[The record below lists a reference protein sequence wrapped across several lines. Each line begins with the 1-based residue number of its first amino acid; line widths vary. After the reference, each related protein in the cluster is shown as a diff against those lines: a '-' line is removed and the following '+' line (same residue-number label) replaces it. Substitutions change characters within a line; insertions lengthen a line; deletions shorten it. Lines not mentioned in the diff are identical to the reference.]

1 MITFLNNIVES
12 FVSFL
17 APKHCL
23 VCNSIIDK
31 ENQIDDL
38 NYLCDKCYYNQ
49 QVADSS
55 EAIINRMF
63 SSFEADS
70 VAITYAY
77 SLFSVHKTD
86 FLDVIHHLKY
96 GKLYKV
102 GVEFGELL
110 GKKVQSEL
118 DTNYDAIIPVPIH
131 ITKKRERGYNQS
143 TFIAKGVS
151 KVLTCPV
158 NEDLIIRAKYTESQ
172 TRMNAKQRVTNV
184 QGIYQLPQEKSFYL
198 NKTFLIVDD
207 VFTTGSTINSMA
219 IELLNKG
226 AKRIDCATLGL
237 A

>member
-1 MITFLNNIVES
+1 LKTFLYNIVDS
-12 FVSFL
+12 FVGFL

-31 ENQIDDL
+31 ENQIENL
-38 NYLCDKCYYNQ
+38 NYLCNKCYYNQ
-49 QVADSS
+49 QVAGTS
-55 EAIINRMF
+55 EAIINRML
-63 SSFEADS
+63 SSFEADN

-96 GKLYKV
+96 SKLYKV

-110 GKKVQSEL
+110 AQKIKQESDVV
-118 DTNYDAIIPVPIH
+118 YDAIIPVPIH
-131 ITKKRERGYNQS
+131 KAKKRERGYNQS

-151 KVLTCPV
+151 KVLNYPV
-158 NEDLIIRAKYTESQ
+158 KEDLIIRAKYTESQ
-172 TRMNAKQRVTNV
+172 TKMNAKQRVANV
-184 QGIYQLPQEKSFYL
+184 KGIYELPKDKSFYI

-219 IELLNKG
+219 NELLNNG

>member
-1 MITFLNNIVES
+1 MIAFLNNIAES
-12 FVSFL
+12 FVGFL

-23 VCNSIIDK
+23 VCNSVIDK
-31 ENQIDDL
+31 ENQIENM
-38 NYLCDKCYYNQ
+38 NYLCNKCYYNQ
-49 QVADSS
+49 QVAGSS
-55 EAIINRMF
+55 ESIINRMLA
-63 SSFEADS
+63 SFEADN

-77 SLFSVHKTD
+77 SLFSVHQTN

-96 GKLYKV
+96 SNLYKV
-102 GVEFGELL
+102 GVEFGEILAQ
-110 GKKVQSEL
+110 KVKLET
-118 DTNYDAIIPVPIH
+118 DVVYDAIIPVPIH
-131 ITKKRERGYNQS
+131 KTKKRERGYNQS

-158 NEDLIIRAKYTESQ
+158 KEDLIIRAKYIESQ
-172 TRMNAKQRVTNV
+172 TKMNAKQRVTNV
-184 QGIYQLPQEKSFYL
+184 QGIYQLPQEKSFYI

>member
-1 MITFLNNIVES
+1 MKTFLYNIVDS
-12 FVSFL
+12 FVGFL

-31 ENQIDDL
+31 ENQIENL
-38 NYLCDKCYYNQ
+38 NYLCNKCYYNQ
-49 QVADSS
+49 QVAGTS
-55 EAIINRMF
+55 EAIINRML
-63 SSFEADS
+63 SSFEADN

-96 GKLYKV
+96 SKLYKV

-110 GKKVQSEL
+110 AQKIKQESDVV
-118 DTNYDAIIPVPIH
+118 YDAIIPVPIH
-131 ITKKRERGYNQS
+131 KAKKRERGYNQS

-151 KVLTCPV
+151 KVLNYPV
-158 NEDLIIRAKYTESQ
+158 KEDLIIRAKYTESQ
-172 TRMNAKQRVTNV
+172 TKMNAKQRVANV
-184 QGIYQLPQEKSFYL
+184 KGIYELPKDKSFYI

-219 IELLNKG
+219 NELLNNG